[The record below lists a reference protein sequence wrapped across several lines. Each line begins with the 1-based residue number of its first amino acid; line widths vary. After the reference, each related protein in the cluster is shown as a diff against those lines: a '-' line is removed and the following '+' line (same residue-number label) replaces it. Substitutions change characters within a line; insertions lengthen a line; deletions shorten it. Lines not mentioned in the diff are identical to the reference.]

1 MSSSPVTPNTRRL
14 TWPHG
19 DAELQTVGGML
30 APVVFRATG
39 HADFSPLPD
48 APCVIQMRLPAALIG
63 APAASPAAEVTVA
76 GAIR

>member
-14 TWPHG
+14 TWPRG

-48 APCVIQMRLPAALIG
+48 APCVIRMRLSAAIG
-63 APAASPAAEVTVA
+63 APAASPAADVTVA